1 MTLNALHRLATKLA
15 DYNLQ
20 KLYEIAVEKMI
31 ERGYEATNVKKIG
44 KEIIFEV
51 DDSEKTGYKV
61 EMIKADTRE
70 EYVEKYI
77 DAEVDQPRY
86 RYDEDF
92 ETGLNQ
98 ALIVDGYE
106 MIRPGEHVDIDALRE
121 WIMTTKIN
129 RDPELQEAV
138 GMDVLKVPVNLHD
151 EWVSTL
157 DRVVDR
163 IAFKVARK
171 IYYVGKKPIT
181 MTPEEWDDYT
191 RNMKPE
197 PGTYAKNEDWGERG
211 FPYGAD
217 YTYRQGSID
226 IPEDSLTSQVIHK
239 GWKEGG
245 WGGVK
250 L

>member
-1 MTLNALHRLATKLA
+1 
-15 DYNLQ
+15 
-20 KLYEIAVEKMI
+20 
-31 ERGYEATNVKKIG
+31 
-44 KEIIFEV
+44 
-51 DDSEKTGYKV
+51 
-61 EMIKADTRE
+61 
-70 EYVEKYI
+70 
-77 DAEVDQPRY
+77 
-86 RYDEDF
+86 
-92 ETGLNQ
+92 
-98 ALIVDGYE
+98 
-106 MIRPGEHVDIDALRE
+106 
-121 WIMTTKIN
+121 MTTKIN

-138 GMDVLKVPVNLHD
+138 GMDVLKAPVNIHD

-157 DRVVDR
+157 DILVDR

-217 YTYRQGSID
+217 YTYRQGAIPM
-226 IPEDSLTSQVIHK
+226 PEDPLTSQAIHK

-245 WGGVK
+245 VK
-250 L
+250 

>member
-1 MTLNALHRLATKLA
+1 MSYLIKRAARSL
-15 DYNLQ
+15 YEYSLQ
-20 KLYEIAVEKMI
+20 KLYDNAVEIMI
-31 ERGYEATNVKKIG
+31 ERGFEAKNVKKIG
-44 KEIIFEV
+44 GKIILEV
-51 DDSEKTGYKV
+51 DDSEKTGY
-61 EMIKADTRE
+61 ETDFIKADTLRE
-70 EYVEKYI
+70 YMEKRI
-77 DAEVDQPRY
+77 DGEIDQPRY

-98 ALIVDGYE
+98 ALIADGYE
-106 MIRPGEHVDIDALRE
+106 MIRPGEHVDIDALKE
-121 WIMTTKIN
+121 WVMTTKIN

-157 DRVVDR
+157 DMVVDR

-217 YTYRQGSID
+217 YTYRQGAIEM
-226 IPEDSLTSQVIHK
+226 PEDPLTGRVQ
-239 GWKEGG
+239 
-245 WGGVK
+245 

>member
-1 MTLNALHRLATKLA
+1 MSYLIKRMARKLA
-15 DYNLQ
+15 ESTLQ
-20 KLYEIAVEKMI
+20 IMYEIAVDKMV
-31 ERGYEATNVKKIG
+31 ERGFEPTSVKKIG
-44 KEIIFEV
+44 GNITFDV
-51 DDSEKTGYKV
+51 DDSERTGM
-61 EMIKADTRE
+61 ETDFIKAKTIE
-70 EYVEKYI
+70 EYMERRI
-77 DAEVDQPRY
+77 DGEIDQPRY

-98 ALIVDGYE
+98 ALIADGYE
-106 MIRPGEHVDIDALRE
+106 MIRPGEHVDIDALKE
-121 WIMTTKIN
+121 WVMTTKIN

-157 DRVVDR
+157 DMVVDR

-217 YTYRQGSID
+217 YTYRQGAIEM
-226 IPEDSLTSQVIHK
+226 PEDPLTSQAFNR
-239 GWKEGG
+239 GWEEGG

>member
-1 MTLNALHRLATKLA
+1 MSYLIKRAVRELEE
-15 DYNLQ
+15 YSLQ
-20 KLYEIAVEKMI
+20 KLYEHAVEIMI
-31 ERGYEATNVKKIG
+31 KRGYEAKNVKKIG
-44 KEIIFEV
+44 NEIILEV
-51 DDSEKTGYKV
+51 DDSEKTGYEV
-61 EMIKADTRE
+61 DDIKADTPE
-70 EYVEKYI
+70 EFMERRI
-77 DAEVDQPRY
+77 DGEIDQPRY

-98 ALIVDGYE
+98 ALIADGYE
-106 MIRPGEHVDIDALRE
+106 MIRPGEHVDIDALKE
-121 WIMTTKIN
+121 WVMTTKIN

-138 GMDVLKVPVNLHD
+138 GMDVLKVPVNRYD

-157 DRVVDR
+157 DMVVDR

-217 YTYRQGSID
+217 YTYRQGAIEM
-226 IPEDSLTSQVIHK
+226 PEDPLTGRVQ
-239 GWKEGG
+239 
-245 WGGVK
+245 

>member
-1 MTLNALHRLATKLA
+1 MSYLIKRAARSL
-15 DYNLQ
+15 YEYSLQ
-20 KLYEIAVEKMI
+20 KLYDNAVEIMI
-31 ERGYEATNVKKIG
+31 ERGYEAKNVKKIG
-44 KEIIFEV
+44 GKIILEV
-51 DDSEKTGYKV
+51 DDSEKTGY
-61 EMIKADTRE
+61 EADFIKADTLRE
-70 EYVEKYI
+70 YMEKRI
-77 DAEVDQPRY
+77 DGEIDQPRY

-106 MIRPGEHVDIDALRE
+106 MIRPGEHVDIDALKE
-121 WIMTTKIN
+121 WVMTTKIN

-138 GMDVLKVPVNLHD
+138 GMDVLKVPVDLHD

-157 DRVVDR
+157 DMVVDR

-217 YTYRQGSID
+217 YTYRQGAIEM
-226 IPEDSLTSQVIHK
+226 PEDPLTSQAIRK

-245 WGGVK
+245 WGGVQ

>member
-1 MTLNALHRLATKLA
+1 MSLMKGVARKLA
-15 DYNLQ
+15 DFVLQ
-20 KLYEIAVEKMI
+20 KMYEIAVEKMV
-31 ERGYEATNVKKIG
+31 ERGFEPTSVKKIG
-44 KEIIFEV
+44 GNITFDV
-51 DDSEKTGYKV
+51 DDSERTGM
-61 EMIKADTRE
+61 ETDFIKAKTIE
-70 EYVEKYI
+70 EYMERRI
-77 DAEVDQPRY
+77 DGEVDQPRY

-106 MIRPGEHVDIDALRE
+106 MIRPGEHVDIDALKE
-121 WIMTTKIN
+121 WVMTTKIN

-157 DRVVDR
+157 DMVVDR

-226 IPEDSLTSQVIHK
+226 IPEDSLTSQAIHR
-239 GWKEGG
+239 GWKEGS

>member
-1 MTLNALHRLATKLA
+1 MSLMKGVVRKLA
-15 DYNLQ
+15 DFVLQ
-20 KLYEIAVEKMI
+20 KMYEIAVDKMV
-31 ERGYEATNVKKIG
+31 ERGFEPTSVKKIG
-44 KEIIFEV
+44 GNITFDV
-51 DDSEKTGYKV
+51 DDSERTGM
-61 EMIKADTRE
+61 ETDFIKAKTIE
-70 EYVEKYI
+70 EYMERRI
-77 DAEVDQPRY
+77 DGEVDQPRY

-106 MIRPGEHVDIDALRE
+106 MIRPGEHVDIDALKE
-121 WIMTTKIN
+121 WVMTTKIN

-138 GMDVLKVPVNLHD
+138 GMDVLKAPVNRYD

-157 DRVVDR
+157 DMVVDR

-217 YTYRQGSID
+217 YTYRQGAIEM
-226 IPEDSLTSQVIHK
+226 PEDPLTGRVQ
-239 GWKEGG
+239 
-245 WGGVK
+245 